1 VVLRLYLIEEFERV
15 LLENKDYLSRIQDFE
30 ERTQAFERVRNFN
43 LEKISIQERLLND
56 QSIKLIKRKNKI
68 LKLREKS
75 NKVEENAAEL
85 KENLSKMK
93 NLYKSVSEKVSL

>member
-1 VVLRLYLIEEFERV
+1 MILRLYLIEEFERV
-15 LLENKDYLSRIQDFE
+15 LLENKECQSRVQDFE
-30 ERTQAFERVRNFN
+30 ERTQAFERVKNFN

-75 NKVEENAAEL
+75 TRFEENASEL

-93 NLYKSVSEKVSL
+93 GLYKSVSEKVR